1 MWIVNADG
9 AQIISKLSISLVGED
24 IEVLLISN
32 DVLNIGDTFSI
43 IDVDFGSTLNVNVQD
58 IFRGGKYK
66 LCLL

>member
-9 AQIISKLSISLVGED
+9 AQIISKLSISLVGEY
-24 IEVLLISN
+24 IEVFLIRN

-58 IFRGGKYK
+58 IF
-66 LCLL
+66 